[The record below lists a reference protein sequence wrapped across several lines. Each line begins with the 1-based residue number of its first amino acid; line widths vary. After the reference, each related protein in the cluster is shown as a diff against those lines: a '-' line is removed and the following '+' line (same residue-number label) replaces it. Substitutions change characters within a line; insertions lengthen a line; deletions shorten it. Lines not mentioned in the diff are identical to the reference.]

1 MSALEILWPVLI
13 LAFILVG
20 IHTIF
25 GLEIIRRGVI
35 FTDLAV
41 GQIAAVGIAV
51 SSAFFEG
58 KYQIPLSLGFAL
70 SAALLIAYASQN
82 SRHIEA
88 FIGLLYALG
97 ASSVM
102 IVLSAGSEGDE
113 LFKRLIANDILFV
126 MNDEILKAA
135 GIYGVIALLYYVVY
149 PKLAGFLKELFFFSL
164 LSVMVTSSVPL
175 AGVLVVFTLLIA
187 PALTALLQHRFI
199 PLVFG
204 WIYGWF
210 FVVLALFLSYHYD
223 WPTGYSIV
231 FVGTSIT
238 LMSVLFLENR
248 HQKDRK
254 VGGISK

>member
-1 MSALEILWPVLI
+1 MSTVEILWPVFV

-20 IHTIF
+20 IHTVF

-41 GQIAAVGIAV
+41 GQIAAVGIAI

-58 KYQIPLSLGFAL
+58 KYQVPLSLVFAL
-70 SAALLIAYASQN
+70 GSALLIAYASRN

-102 IVLSAGSEGDE
+102 IVLSSGSSGDE
-113 LFKRLIANDILFV
+113 LFKRLMANDILFV
-126 MNDEILKAA
+126 MNDEILKASA
-135 GIYGVIALLYYVVY
+135 IYVLIALLYYTLL
-149 PKLAGFLKELFFFSL
+149 PKLSGFLKELVFFSL
-164 LSVMVTSSVPL
+164 LSVMVTTSVPL

-187 PALTALLQHRFI
+187 PALVALLQHRFT
-199 PLVFG
+199 PLLFG
-204 WIYGWF
+204 WGYGWG
-210 FVVLALFLSYHYD
+210 FVALALGLSYTYD

-231 FVGTSIT
+231 FVGTLLSI
-238 LMSVLFLENR
+238 VLVLYLE
-248 HQKDRK
+248 KPS
-254 VGGISK
+254 SKALEK

>member
-1 MSALEILWPVLI
+1 MSTVEILWPVFV

-20 IHTIF
+20 IHTVF

-41 GQIAAVGIAV
+41 GQIAAVGIAI

-58 KYQIPLSLGFAL
+58 KYQVPLSLVFAL
-70 SAALLIAYASQN
+70 GSALLIAYASRN

-102 IVLSAGSEGDE
+102 IVLSSGSSGDE
-113 LFKRLIANDILFV
+113 LFKRLMANDILFV
-126 MNDEILKAA
+126 MNDEILKASA
-135 GIYGVIALLYYVVY
+135 IYVLIALLYYTLL
-149 PKLAGFLKELFFFSL
+149 PKLSGFLKELVFFSL
-164 LSVMVTSSVPL
+164 LSVMVTTSVSL

-187 PALTALLQHRFI
+187 PALVALLQHRFT
-199 PLVFG
+199 PLLFG
-204 WIYGWF
+204 WGYGWG
-210 FVVLALFLSYHYD
+210 FVALALGLSYTYD

-231 FVGTSIT
+231 FVGTLLSI
-238 LMSVLFLENR
+238 VLVLYLE
-248 HQKDRK
+248 KPS
-254 VGGISK
+254 SKALEK

>member
-1 MSALEILWPVLI
+1 MSTVEILWPVFV

-20 IHTIF
+20 IHTVF

-41 GQIAAVGIAV
+41 GQIAAVGIAI

-58 KYQIPLSLGFAL
+58 EYQVPLSLVFAL
-70 SAALLIAYASQN
+70 GSALLIAYASRN

-102 IVLSAGSEGDE
+102 IVLSSGSSGDE
-113 LFKRLIANDILFV
+113 LFKRLMANDILFV
-126 MNDEILKAA
+126 MNDEILKASA
-135 GIYGVIALLYYVVY
+135 IYALIALLYYTLL
-149 PKLAGFLKELFFFSL
+149 PKLSGFLKELVFFSL
-164 LSVMVTSSVPL
+164 LSVMVTTSVPL

-187 PALTALLQHRFI
+187 PALVALLQHRFT
-199 PLVFG
+199 PLLFG
-204 WIYGWF
+204 WGYGWG
-210 FVVLALFLSYHYD
+210 FVALALGLSYTYD

-231 FVGTSIT
+231 FVGTLLSIFA
-238 LMSVLFLENR
+238 VLYLEK
-248 HQKDRK
+248 QS
-254 VGGISK
+254 SK

>member
-1 MSALEILWPVLI
+1 MSAIEILLPVLG

-51 SSAFFEG
+51 SSVLFAG
-58 KYQIPLSLGFAL
+58 AYQMPLSLGFAFFG
-70 SAALLIAYASQN
+70 ALLIAYANRN

-102 IVLSAGSEGDE
+102 IILSSGSGGDE

-126 MNDEILKAA
+126 TNEEIFIA
-135 GIYGVIALLYYVVY
+135 GGVYGVIALLYYILY
-149 PKLAGFLKELFFFSL
+149 PRLNGFTKELFFFSL
-164 LSVMVTSSVPL
+164 LSVMVTVSVPL

-187 PALTALLQHRFI
+187 PALIALLQTRVN
-199 PLVFG
+199 PLFFG
-204 WIYGWF
+204 WGYGWI
-210 FVVLALFLSYHYD
+210 FVTAALLLSYHYD

-231 FVGTSIT
+231 FVGTLVT
-238 LMSVLFLENR
+238 LIGVLWLEKKR
-248 HQKDRK
+248 
-254 VGGISK
+254 

>member
-41 GQIAAVGIAV
+41 GQIAAVGIAL

-58 KYQIPLSLGFAL
+58 KYQVPLSLGFAL
-70 SAALLIAYASQN
+70 SGAMLIAYATQN

-113 LFKRLIANDILFV
+113 LFKRLMANDILFV

-135 GIYGVIALLYYVVY
+135 GIYSVIALLYYVIY
-149 PKLAGFLKELFFFSL
+149 PKLSGFLRELFFFAL
-164 LSVMVTSSVPL
+164 LSVMVTTSVPL

-187 PALTALLQHRFI
+187 PALVALLQMKI
-199 PLVFG
+199 KPILFG
-204 WIYGWF
+204 WGYGWF
-210 FVVLALFLSYHYD
+210 FVSLALVLSYHYD

-231 FVGTSIT
+231 FVGTLIT
-238 LMSVLFLENR
+238 LVSVLWLEKR
-248 HQKDRK
+248 RL
-254 VGGISK
+254 

>member
-1 MSALEILWPVLI
+1 MSAIEILWPVLI
-13 LAFILVG
+13 LAFFLVG

-51 SSAFFEG
+51 STVFFAGE
-58 KYQIPLSLGFAL
+58 YQLSLSLGFAL
-70 SAALLIAYASQN
+70 SGALLIAYANRN

-102 IVLSAGSEGDE
+102 IVLSSGSEGDE
-113 LFKRLIANDILFV
+113 LFKRLMANDILFV
-126 MNDEILKAA
+126 TNNEIMIAA
-135 GIYGVIALLYYVVY
+135 GVYAVIALLYSTIY
-149 PKLAGFLKELFFFSL
+149 PKLSGFIKEVFFFSL
-164 LSVMVTSSVPL
+164 LSIMVTVSVPL

-187 PALTALLQHRFI
+187 PALVALLQSRI
-199 PLVFG
+199 KPLFFG
-204 WIYGWF
+204 WIYGWI
-210 FVVLALFLSYHYD
+210 FVTTALALSYHYD

-231 FVGTSIT
+231 FVGTLIT
-238 LMSVLFLENR
+238 LISVLWLE
-248 HQKDRK
+248 RK
-254 VGGISK
+254 HHL

>member
-1 MSALEILWPVLI
+1 MSTVEILWPVFV

-20 IHTIF
+20 IHTVF

-41 GQIAAVGIAV
+41 GQIAAVGIAI

-58 KYQIPLSLGFAL
+58 KYQVPFSLVFAL
-70 SAALLIAYASQN
+70 GSALLIAYASRN

-102 IVLSAGSEGDE
+102 IVLSSGSSGDE
-113 LFKRLIANDILFV
+113 LFKRLMANDILFV
-126 MNDEILKAA
+126 MNDEILKASA
-135 GIYGVIALLYYVVY
+135 IYALIALLYYTLL
-149 PKLAGFLKELFFFSL
+149 PKLSGFLKELVFFSL
-164 LSVMVTSSVPL
+164 LSVMVTTSVPL

-187 PALTALLQHRFI
+187 PALVALLQHRFT
-199 PLVFG
+199 PLLFG
-204 WIYGWF
+204 WGYGWG
-210 FVVLALFLSYHYD
+210 FVALALGLSYTYD

-231 FVGTSIT
+231 FVGTLLSIIA
-238 LMSVLFLENR
+238 VLYLEK
-248 HQKDRK
+248 QS
-254 VGGISK
+254 SK

>member
-1 MSALEILWPVLI
+1 MQAIEILWPVLI
-13 LAFILVG
+13 LAFFLVG

-51 SSAFFEG
+51 STVFFAGE
-58 KYQIPLSLGFAL
+58 YQLPLSLGFAL
-70 SAALLIAYASQN
+70 AGALLIAYANRNSQ
-82 SRHIEA
+82 HIEA

-102 IVLSAGSEGDE
+102 IVLSSGSEGDE

-126 MNDEILKAA
+126 TNTEIMIAA
-135 GIYGVIALLYYVVY
+135 GVYAIIAMLYTTIYPMLS
-149 PKLAGFLKELFFFSL
+149 GFVKEVFFFSL
-164 LSVMVTSSVPL
+164 LSIMVTVSVPL

-187 PALTALLQHRFI
+187 PALVALLQTRI
-199 PLVFG
+199 KPLFFG
-204 WIYGWF
+204 WIYGWL
-210 FVVLALFLSYHYD
+210 FVASALALSYHYD

-231 FVGTSIT
+231 FVGTLIT
-238 LMSVLFLENR
+238 LISVLWLEKR
-248 HQKDRK
+248 QA
-254 VGGISK
+254 

>member
-1 MSALEILWPVLI
+1 MQAIEILWPVLV
-13 LAFILVG
+13 LAFFLVG

-51 SSAFFEG
+51 STVFFAG
-58 KYQIPLSLGFAL
+58 AYHLPLSLGFAFVG
-70 SAALLIAYASQN
+70 ALLIAYANRN

-102 IVLSAGSEGDE
+102 IVLSSGAEGDE
-113 LFKRLIANDILFV
+113 LFKRLMANDILFV
-126 MNDEILKAA
+126 TNSEIFTAA
-135 GIYGVIALLYYVVY
+135 GIFAVIALLYTTIY
-149 PKLAGFLKELFFFSL
+149 PKLSGFVKELFFFSL
-164 LSVMVTSSVPL
+164 LSVMVTVSVPL

-187 PALTALLQHRFI
+187 PALVALLQTRMK

-204 WIYGWF
+204 WIYGWV
-210 FVVLALFLSYHYD
+210 FVALALVLSYHYD

-231 FVGTSIT
+231 FVGTFLT
-238 LMSVLFLENR
+238 LIGVLWLEKR
-248 HQKDRK
+248 QA
-254 VGGISK
+254 

>member
-20 IHTIF
+20 IHVIF

-58 KYQIPLSLGFAL
+58 KYQIPLSLFFAL

-82 SRHIEA
+82 SRHVEA

-102 IVLSAGSEGDE
+102 IVLSSGSEGDE
-113 LFKRLIANDILFV
+113 LFKRLMANDILFV
-126 MNDEILKAA
+126 MNDEIVKAA
-135 GIYGVIALLYYVVY
+135 GVYGVIALLYYVIY
-149 PKLAGFLKELFFFSL
+149 PRLSGFFKELFFFAL
-164 LSVMVTSSVPL
+164 LSVIVTTSVPL

-187 PALTALLQHRFI
+187 PALVALLQHRFK

-204 WIYGWF
+204 WTYGWF
-210 FVVLALFLSYHYD
+210 FVTLALVLSYYND

-231 FVGTSIT
+231 FVGTLIT
-238 LMSVLFLENR
+238 LIGVLWLEKR
-248 HQKDRK
+248 HQKIK
-254 VGGISK
+254 K

>member
-1 MSALEILWPVLI
+1 MQAIEILWPVLV
-13 LAFILVG
+13 LAFFLVG

-51 SSAFFEG
+51 STVFFAG
-58 KYQIPLSLGFAL
+58 QYQLPLSLGFAF
-70 SAALLIAYASQN
+70 AGALLIAYANRN

-102 IVLSAGSEGDE
+102 IVLSSGAEGDE
-113 LFKRLIANDILFV
+113 LFKRLMANDILFV
-126 MNDEILKAA
+126 TNSEIFTAA
-135 GIYGVIALLYYVVY
+135 GIFAVIALLYTTIY
-149 PKLAGFLKELFFFSL
+149 PKLSGFVKELFFFSL
-164 LSVMVTSSVPL
+164 LSVMVTVSVPL

-187 PALTALLQHRFI
+187 PALVALLQTRMK

-204 WIYGWF
+204 WIYGWV
-210 FVVLALFLSYHYD
+210 FVALALVLSYHYD

-231 FVGTSIT
+231 FVGTFLT
-238 LMSVLFLENR
+238 LIGVLWLEKR
-248 HQKDRK
+248 QA
-254 VGGISK
+254 

>member
-13 LAFILVG
+13 LAFFLVG

-51 SSAFFEG
+51 STVFFAGE
-58 KYQIPLSLGFAL
+58 YQLPLSLGFAL
-70 SAALLIAYASQN
+70 AGALLIAYANRS

-102 IVLSAGSEGDE
+102 IVLSSGSEGDE
-113 LFKRLIANDILFV
+113 LFKRLMANDVLFV
-126 MNDEILKAA
+126 SNTEIMIAA
-135 GIYGVIALLYYVVY
+135 IVYAVIALLYYTIY
-149 PKLAGFLKELFFFSL
+149 PKLSGFMKELFFFSL
-164 LSVMVTSSVPL
+164 LSMMVTVSVPL

-187 PALTALLQHRFI
+187 PALVALLQTRI
-199 PLVFG
+199 KPLFFG

-210 FVVLALFLSYHYD
+210 FVASALALSYHYD

-231 FVGTSIT
+231 FVGTLIT
-238 LMSVLFLENR
+238 LISVLWLEKS
-248 HQKDRK
+248 QA
-254 VGGISK
+254 